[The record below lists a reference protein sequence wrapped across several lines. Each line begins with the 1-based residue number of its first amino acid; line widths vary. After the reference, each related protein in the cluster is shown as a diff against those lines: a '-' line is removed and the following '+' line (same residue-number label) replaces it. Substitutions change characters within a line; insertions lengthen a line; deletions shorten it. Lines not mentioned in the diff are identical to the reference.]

1 MSDKMTLYTF
11 SGSIWSAAGE
21 IAAAELGYTDAM
33 IDKKVIRIP
42 YGENFDPSFLAINPN
57 GTLSTLVAKDA
68 ACVTTTEVTN
78 YLVAHVPNGRVKPG
92 NQAVIE
98 LIHESKYD
106 LAFAMLLARNEEEL
120 RVKSVLG
127 ILFLSFRKKAIE
139 KYSAMPEAVAYKA
152 FYEKTLASDG
162 GLLAIYQ
169 GQAPAEVRQG
179 FFEQS
184 RVHFESLY
192 SAIYEILPGI
202 LAVDGFLDSFPAEED
217 FHLGP
222 WLCFLAFAL
231 GGQSLEDGLDAMA
244 KAFGKPVPDRVA
256 IYWNEW
262 SKRPSWIRKYGGG
275 LNPTLQ
281 YLMQHGRLEH

>member
-1 MSDKMTLYTF
+1 MSDKITLYTF
-11 SGSIWSAAGE
+11 IGSIWSAAGE

-33 IDKKVIRIP
+33 IDEKVIRIP
-42 YGENFDPSFLAINPN
+42 YGENFDPSFLAVNPS

-68 ACVTTTEVTN
+68 VCITTRQVTN
-78 YLVAHVPNGRVKPG
+78 YLVAHAPNGRLTPG

-98 LIHESKYD
+98 LIHEPQYD
-106 LAFAMLLARNEEEL
+106 PTFAMLLARNQEEL
-120 RVKSVLG
+120 QAKSAIG
-127 ILFLSFRKKAIE
+127 ILFLSLRQKALG
-139 KYSAMPEAVAYKA
+139 KYSAMPDSVAYKA
-152 FYEKTLASDG
+152 FYEKKLASNGD
-162 GLLAIYQ
+162 LLAIYQ
-169 GQAPAEVRQG
+169 GQVPSEVQQS

-184 RVHFESLY
+184 RTHFESLY

-202 LAVDGFLDSFPAEED
+202 LATDGFLDSFPTEED

-222 WLCFLAFAL
+222 WLCFIACTL
-231 GGQSLEDGLDAMA
+231 GGQSLEDGLDAIA

-262 SKRPSWIRKYGGG
+262 SKRPSWIRRYGGG

-281 YLMQHGRLEH
+281 YMMQHGRLEH